1 MKIGVAGT
9 VESND
14 CLITVEESDKL
25 EVKIE
30 SIVMEFFGKQIEKVI
45 RETLEELQIKFIKV
59 TCNDKG
65 ALDYTI
71 KSRLK
76 TAIKRMEASS

>member
-25 EVKIE
+25 EIIIE
-30 SIVMEFFGKQIEKVI
+30 SIVMEFFGEQIKKVI
-45 RETLEELQIKFIKV
+45 VDTLKELQIKTMKI

-71 KSRLK
+71 KSRLV
-76 TAIKRMEASS
+76 TAIKRMEG

>member
-25 EVKIE
+25 EIIIE
-30 SIVMEFFGKQIEKVI
+30 SIVMEFFGEQIKKVI
-45 RETLEELQIKFIKV
+45 VDTLKELQIKTMKV

-71 KSRLK
+71 KSRLV
-76 TAIKRMEASS
+76 TAIKRMEG

>member
-14 CLITVEESDKL
+14 CLITVEANDKL
-25 EVKIE
+25 EIIIE
-30 SIVMEFFGKQIEKVI
+30 SIVIEFFGEQIKKVI
-45 RETLEELQIKFIKV
+45 EDTLAELNIKAIKV

-71 KSRLK
+71 KSRLV
-76 TAIKRMEASS
+76 TAIKRMEG